1 MNSIILFSFF
11 RRKHLEIG
19 KATAYPPFGFDVLH
33 LVISTLADPLAA
45 PKLHSDLT
53 ISIAHSANGQEI
65 RQDG

>member
-11 RRKHLEIG
+11 SEE
-19 KATAYPPFGFDVLH
+19 AYPPFGFDVLH